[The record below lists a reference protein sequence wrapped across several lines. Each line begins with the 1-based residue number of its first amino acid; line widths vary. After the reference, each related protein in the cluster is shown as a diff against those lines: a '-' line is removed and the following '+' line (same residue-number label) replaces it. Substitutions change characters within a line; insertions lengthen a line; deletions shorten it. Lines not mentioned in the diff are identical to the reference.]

1 MEIILYQV
9 DAFTDKPFRGNPAGV
24 IPDAKGITEREMQNI
39 AKELNLSETAFVIK
53 KKDDLYSVRFFTPV
67 CEVNLCGHAT
77 IATFYTLAS
86 KGYIGDIENG
96 IVKVYQETNVGILP
110 VEIYFKDGDIEKIM
124 MQQKPPESLRE
135 IENNTKDIIA
145 DILNIDSDDIGLNGY
160 SIEPEIISTGLS
172 DIILPVKN
180 KEVLKSIKIDIQ
192 ELIKLSNSLNVTGI
206 HAFTVDNKEVHCR
219 NFAPAVGIEEESA
232 TGTSNGALIYKL
244 YKHDII
250 QDNMR
255 AYQGESLGRI
265 SEIQCEI
272 LKDDKEMKVK
282 VGGKACIVIEG
293 VIHI

>member
-39 AKELNLSETAFVIK
+39 AKELNLSETAFVTK
-53 KKDDLYSVRFFTPV
+53 KKDDLYSVKFFTPI

-96 IVKVYQETNVGILP
+96 IVKVYQETNVGTLP
-110 VEIYFKDGDIEKIM
+110 VELYFKDGDIEKIM
-124 MQQKPPESLRE
+124 MQQKSPESLGE
-135 IENNTKDIIA
+135 IDNNTKERIS

-160 SIEPEIISTGLS
+160 NISSEIISTGLA

-180 KEVLKSIKIDIQ
+180 KEVLESIKIDTQ
-192 ELIKLSNSLNVTGI
+192 ELIKLSKSLNVTGI
-206 HAFTVDNKEVHCR
+206 HVFTVDNKAVYCR

-244 YKHDII
+244 YNHGII
-250 QDNMR
+250 KDR
-255 AYQGESLGRI
+255 ISVYQGESLGRI

-272 LKDDKEMKVK
+272 FKDNNEINVK